1 MQVPSSSYL
10 KLALLGFCKKIILN
24 QMVKRVGCRSAISAL
39 LCVTPDGQI
48 LGRWVFAVDVTSG
61 GITKTKGQLLGRWV
75 FSVGVTRGGPL

>member
-48 LGRWVFAVDVTSG
+48 LGRWVFAVDVTRVWLALRKALEL
-61 GITKTKGQLLGRWV
+61 TATL
-75 FSVGVTRGGPL
+75 VGCREPW